1 MLKSDFAVR
10 LDDSGVAQIGSSSET
25 RLEWQQI
32 SAVYVY
38 KKDCFGLDQIR
49 IALGD
54 EGLRVWI
61 EITEDDEGYQELI
74 AELPRRLPGCFSE
87 KEWWQQVALPSFE
100 TQRMRL
106 YQKASGAA
114 GPEVQIESVSN

>member
-74 AELPRRLPGCFSE
+74 AELPRRLPGCF
-87 KEWWQQVALPSFE
+87 
-100 TQRMRL
+100 
-106 YQKASGAA
+106 
-114 GPEVQIESVSN
+114 